1 MYMSCTTPDKTLKK
15 KEHWNPIHFIKLRG
29 RYLLYILRASYQ
41 HSDMHLCQHSYEILS
56 PEIYID
62 KKNRTGCPRYRAEK
76 IHVLY
81 FEKKGL

>member
-1 MYMSCTTPDKTLKK
+1 MYMSCTTPDITLKK

-29 RYLLYILRASYQ
+29 LYFLYILRALYQ

-62 KKNRTGCPRYRAEK
+62 KKNITTRGDVAQ
-76 IHVLY
+76 L
-81 FEKKGL
+81 

>member
-29 RYLLYILRASYQ
+29 LYFLYILRALYQ

-62 KKNRTGCPRYRAEK
+62 KKNMQS
-76 IHVLY
+76 VLSIANRFY
-81 FEKKGL
+81 Q